1 MKIKPMTHLQYMCKL
16 HMQLI
21 TLTADEMYEA
31 NTFQPVAPDMQVP
44 EAESSGHL
52 AKQSEE
58 RCDHSGQR
66 MRVQKNCK
74 ICTLMTPK
82 GKRGATAT
90 YFCDGCDFPGPIYF
104 VCEAQVGRE

>member
-1 MKIKPMTHLQYMCKL
+1 MEIKPMTHVQYMCKL

-31 NTFQPVAPDMQVP
+31 NTFQPAPDMQVP

-58 RCDHSGQR
+58 WRDHSGQR
-66 MRVQKNCK
+66 KRVQKNCK

-82 GKRGATAT
+82 GKRGATST

-104 VCEAQVGRE
+104 VCEAQVGR